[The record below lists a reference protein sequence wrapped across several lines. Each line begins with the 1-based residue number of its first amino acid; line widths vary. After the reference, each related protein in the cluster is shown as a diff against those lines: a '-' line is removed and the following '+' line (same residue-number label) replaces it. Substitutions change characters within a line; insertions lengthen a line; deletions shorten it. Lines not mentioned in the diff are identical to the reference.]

1 MIMSSTGKC
10 QNVECNNIGRKVKVL
25 MVMEPDMNEETH
37 EIYLCRICI
46 NLENA
51 RHGGLKN

>member
-37 EIYLCRICI
+37 EIYLCRMCI

-51 RHGGLKN
+51 RNGGLKN

>member
-1 MIMSSTGKC
+1 MNEC
-10 QNVECNNIGRKVKVL
+10 QNVECTNIGRKVKVL
-25 MVMEPDMNEETH
+25 MVMEPDKREETH
-37 EIYLCRICI
+37 EIYLCQICI